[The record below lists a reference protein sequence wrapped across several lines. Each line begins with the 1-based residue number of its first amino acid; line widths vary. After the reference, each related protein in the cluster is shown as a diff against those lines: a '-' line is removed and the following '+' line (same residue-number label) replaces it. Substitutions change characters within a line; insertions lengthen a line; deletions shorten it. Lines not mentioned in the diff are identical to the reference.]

1 MNANNIININDD
13 LNACSCPD
21 TAKLCKHIFL
31 TSRITRIPFS
41 LCFSLFEPLSD
52 DLPDVEDSCDID
64 EAESL
69 CLAEYLEN
77 IQKCHNSFNNIYQQE
92 MSKIKSGMRMHI
104 LIVDPPVT
112 IYMGKDKYENDDLI
126 KYGFPEDICAHV
138 YVRLQPGQ
146 TWLDIP
152 PEVVDDCAQLV
163 KANSIEGNKKNN
175 ITVIYTPWDNLKKTP
190 GMETGQVTFHNHK
203 KVKRVYVEKRINE
216 VVNRLN
222 KTKVERFPDLL
233 QEKVQRDKIDRKKAR
248 SEEFAMKEE
257 AQRLAEEKR
266 RAEKEINDLFDPSL
280 MKSNY
285 RETEVEDIN
294 AAEEDFM

>member
-1 MNANNIININDD
+1 
-13 LNACSCPD
+13 
-21 TAKLCKHIFL
+21 
-31 TSRITRIPFS
+31 
-41 LCFSLFEPLSD
+41 
-52 DLPDVEDSCDID
+52 
-64 EAESL
+64 
-69 CLAEYLEN
+69 
-77 IQKCHNSFNNIYQQE
+77 
-92 MSKIKSGMRMHI
+92 
-104 LIVDPPVT
+104 
-112 IYMGKDKYENDDLI
+112 
-126 KYGFPEDICAHV
+126 
-138 YVRLQPGQ
+138 
-146 TWLDIP
+146 
-152 PEVVDDCAQLV
+152 
-163 KANSIEGNKKNN
+163 
-175 ITVIYTPWDNLKKTP
+175 
-190 GMETGQVTFHNHK
+190 METGQVTFHNHK